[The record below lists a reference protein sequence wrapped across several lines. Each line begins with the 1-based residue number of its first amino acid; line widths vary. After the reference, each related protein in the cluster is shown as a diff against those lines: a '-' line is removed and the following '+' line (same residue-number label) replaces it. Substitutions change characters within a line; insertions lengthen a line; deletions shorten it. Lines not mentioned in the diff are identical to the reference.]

1 MKIFLTGANGMVG
14 KNILAHNKANK
25 YQFFNPSKNE
35 LNLISQKNVYNYIE
49 KNSFD
54 LIIHC
59 AGLVGG
65 ILENT
70 QNQDKF
76 LIENFEI
83 GKNVIQTARELNVK
97 NLINLGSSCM
107 YPKGINIPLKENILL
122 SGELE
127 PTNEG
132 YALAKIAIAKL
143 CDFISN
149 KYEGYNYKSIIPC
162 NLYGK
167 WDRFDLQRSHMI
179 PAAISKIHNAKEKN
193 EKFIEIWGDGTAFR
207 EFMYAEDLSDAI
219 YHIIEL
225 GLNNLDNFTNIGLG
239 YDYTIKEY
247 YETISKVIGFKGEF
261 VYNLEK
267 PVGMKRK
274 LLDVSKQ
281 KEFNW
286 NAKTSLVDGIK
297 KTYDFFLERHNIRN

>member
-14 KNILAHNKANK
+14 KNILAHNKASK

-35 LNLISQKNVYNYIE
+35 LNLLSQKNVYNYIE

-83 GKNVIQTARELNVK
+83 GKNVIQSARELNVK

-167 WDRFDLQRSHMI
+167 WDCFDLQRSHMI

-193 EKFIEIWGDGTAFR
+193 EKIIEIWGDGTAFR

-219 YHIIEL
+219 YQIIEL

-247 YETISKVIGFKGEF
+247 YETISKVIGFEGEF

-297 KTYDFFLERHNIRN
+297 KTYDFFLESHNIRN